1 MIFYNSYDIFLNDL
15 NKEKMNSIPGGVEF
29 SSYFQIFSMN
39 ISCFDR
45 SGVMK
50 TPMKVELLP
59 HMKIP
64 EYRIFEKS
72 YEQICDDRAK
82 EILNQC
88 EQNNKKLAVMYSGG
102 IDSTLV
108 LCSILKVAT
117 KKQLNMVVVL
127 LSSESIIENKN
138 FYYQYIIKN
147 FECVSSYKFPY
158 YLGNDEYLFIS
169 GENADQLFG
178 SQVCGQFAY
187 GKDYNILLNPIENM
201 EGHIIDF
208 FNKRLSTSHK
218 KYKEGIFNIF
228 KKIVEKS
235 PIEIDNVY
243 KFFWWINFT
252 TKWQSVYV
260 RLLPFSN
267 NIGNIKLQEN
277 YTTFYCTEEFQ
288 LWSLN
293 NSNSFVKD
301 TIDSV
306 KYISKDYIYN
316 FNKDLDYLKKP
327 KVGSLTNLTRRKSI
341 PLTLD
346 KNMNYSYDWPDE
358 TNYNLTNDFKDL
370 K

>member
-1 MIFYNSYDIFLNDL
+1 MIFYNSYDIFVNHLNREKL
-15 NKEKMNSIPGGVEF
+15 NIIPGGAEF
-29 SSYFQIFSMN
+29 SSFFQIFSMN

-50 TPMKVELLP
+50 TPMNVKLLP
-59 HMKIP
+59 HMKLP
-64 EYRIFEKS
+64 EYRIFKKS

-82 EILNQC
+82 ELLNQC

-102 IDSTLV
+102 IDSTLI
-108 LCSILKVAT
+108 LCSLLKVAT
-117 KKQLNMVVVL
+117 KKQLDMVVVL
-127 LSSESIIENKN
+127 LSDESIKENNN
-138 FYYQYIIKN
+138 FYYQYVIKN

-158 YLGNDEYLFIS
+158 YLGNDGYLFIS

-178 SQVCGQFAY
+178 SQVCDEFVY
-187 GKDYNILLNPIENM
+187 GKNYNILFNSIENT

-208 FNKRLSTSHK
+208 FDKKLFDSHK
-218 KYKEGIFNIF
+218 KYKEGVFNIF
-228 KKIVEKS
+228 KKIVEKC
-235 PIEIDNVY
+235 PIEIDTVY

-260 RLLPFSN
+260 RLLPFANDTTS
-267 NIGNIKLQEN
+267 IKPQEN

-293 NSNSFVKD
+293 NSNCFVKD
-301 TIDSV
+301 TKDSA
-306 KYISKDYIYN
+306 KYISKEYIYN

-327 KVGSLTNLTRRKSI
+327 KVGSLTHLARRKSI
-341 PLTLD
+341 PLILD
-346 KNMNYSYDWPDE
+346 ENMNSSYDWPKE
-358 TNYNLTNDFKDL
+358 EYYNQNNDFVDL